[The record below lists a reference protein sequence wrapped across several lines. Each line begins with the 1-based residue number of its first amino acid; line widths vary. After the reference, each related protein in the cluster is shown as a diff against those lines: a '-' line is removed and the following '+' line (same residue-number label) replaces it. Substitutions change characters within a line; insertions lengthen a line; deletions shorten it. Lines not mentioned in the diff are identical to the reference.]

1 MATMKETGQQTAAGY
16 AKSNAPIPSN
26 THQPFPSSPV
36 PGGIPSLDSAKIAP
50 TSGPA
55 GDAGP
60 AAPVDELQWEVNQCP
75 PRRPASSL

>member
-1 MATMKETGQQTAAGY
+1 MSNTEQSNQAVGQRTAAGF

-36 PGGIPSLDSAKIAP
+36 PGGIPSLDTARVAP

-55 GDAGP
+55 GDGQP
-60 AAPVDELQWEVNQCP
+60 AAPVDELQWEVDRCP
-75 PRRPASSL
+75 PRP

>member
-1 MATMKETGQQTAAGY
+1 MNETMKETGQQTAAGY

-50 TSGPA
+50 TSQDSRRTVSRGSALSPA
-55 GDAGP
+55 T
-60 AAPVDELQWEVNQCP
+60 V
-75 PRRPASSL
+75 

>member
-1 MATMKETGQQTAAGY
+1 MATMKETGQQTAAGF
-16 AKSNAPIPSN
+16 AKSNEPIPSN

-55 GDAGP
+55 GDGEP
-60 AAPVDELQWEVNQCP
+60 DKLQWEVDLAP
-75 PRRPASSL
+75 PYKSGDQK